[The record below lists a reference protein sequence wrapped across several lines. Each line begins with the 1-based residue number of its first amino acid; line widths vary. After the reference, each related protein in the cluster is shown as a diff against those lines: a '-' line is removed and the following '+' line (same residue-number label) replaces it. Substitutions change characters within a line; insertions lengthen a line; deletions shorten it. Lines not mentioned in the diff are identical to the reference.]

1 MAAGGPTPC
10 PSVRAHTSNWVPEV
24 VLEIE
29 RASPTNCGCSGA
41 ETLRSL
47 ACGLALLLFA
57 AVEPAL
63 AGTEAVMERSY
74 REFQTLLEGEFDNQE
89 QHYFDRNLELPLP
102 ERHPRNHLSIARV
115 DRDTDGLSL
124 FYFQQY
130 LDDDAT
136 ALVRDQ
142 LLVTGLLPD
151 GNGIRMDIFPRPEG
165 EPQGQWRLADL
176 GSPRC
181 TIHWQPELDHFVGRA
196 VTPDCVGS
204 DGDNGST
211 PPTVLLT
218 ESEFSIFDWGLAAD
232 GALPAQTP
240 AGAFRNHRARV
251 FTCWMSVTHPSGDGS
266 TFRAGLKILDQ
277 GGRLWLASEEP
288 EPAVAG
294 IKIRRVRWPSGN
306 NRDSL
311 VLYAHQPDQDKAVAY
326 TWGDVDASRIA
337 MNLRWMQ
344 ASCTL
349 SDDQRWPRETPS
361 TASVNSGS

>member
-1 MAAGGPTPC
+1 MESKP
-10 PSVRAHTSNWVPEV
+10 V
-24 VLEIE
+24 
-29 RASPTNCGCSGA
+29 SPMNCACSQVKKLHA
-41 ETLRSL
+41 L
-47 ACGLALLLFA
+47 ACGLALLVFA
-57 AVEPAL
+57 VIEPAL
-63 AGTEAVMERSY
+63 AASEAVMERSY

-89 QHYFDRNLELPLP
+89 QYYFDRNLELPLA

-115 DRDTDGLSL
+115 DNVTDGLSL
-124 FYFQQY
+124 FYFRQY

-142 LLVTGLLPD
+142 LLVTGLLP
-151 GNGIRMDIFPRPEG
+151 GGSGIRMDIFPRPEG
-165 EPQGQWRLADL
+165 ELRGQWRLADL

-204 DGDNGST
+204 EGDNGST
-211 PPTVLLT
+211 QQTVLLT
-218 ESEFSIFDWGLAAD
+218 GSEFSIFDWGLAAD
-232 GALPAQTP
+232 AALPAQTP
-240 AGAFRNHRARV
+240 ATAFRNHRARV
-251 FTCWMSVTHPSGDGS
+251 FTCWMSVTHPSGGGS

-288 EPAVAG
+288 ETAVAG

-349 SDDQRWPRETPS
+349 SDDQRWPGEMPS

>member
-1 MAAGGPTPC
+1 M
-10 PSVRAHTSNWVPEV
+10 
-24 VLEIE
+24 
-29 RASPTNCGCSGA
+29 
-41 ETLRSL
+41 
-47 ACGLALLLFA
+47 
-57 AVEPAL
+57 
-63 AGTEAVMERSY
+63 
-74 REFQTLLEGEFDNQE
+74 
-89 QHYFDRNLELPLP
+89 
-102 ERHPRNHLSIARV
+102 
-115 DRDTDGLSL
+115 
-124 FYFQQY
+124 
-130 LDDDAT
+130 
-136 ALVRDQ
+136 
-142 LLVTGLLPD
+142 
-151 GNGIRMDIFPRPEG
+151 
-165 EPQGQWRLADL
+165 
-176 GSPRC
+176 
-181 TIHWQPELDHFVGRA
+181 
-196 VTPDCVGS
+196 TPDCVGS

-349 SDDQRWPRETPS
+349 SDDQRWPRERRPPRQS
-361 TASVNSGS
+361 TADHKQAREGGIRARGQSMAAANSACGFGSRGAVCRRSRHCGHPRPGRLRCWR

>member
-1 MAAGGPTPC
+1 MA
-10 PSVRAHTSNWVPEV
+10 
-24 VLEIE
+24 
-29 RASPTNCGCSGA
+29 
-41 ETLRSL
+41 
-47 ACGLALLLFA
+47 
-57 AVEPAL
+57 
-63 AGTEAVMERSY
+63 AVMERSY

-89 QHYFDRNLELPLP
+89 QYYFDRNLGLPRRNDTRATTSHCP
-102 ERHPRNHLSIARV
+102 GRPRHRRSVPVLLS
-115 DRDTDGLSL
+115 
-124 FYFQQY
+124 QY
-130 LDDDAT
+130 PDDNAT

-349 SDDQRWPRETPS
+349 SDDQRWPREMPS
-361 TASVNSGS
+361 SAPVNSGS